1 MRKLRHLRWYIA
13 ALLFASTV
21 INYIDRQTI
30 AVLKPRIMTDLH
42 LSQLEYARII
52 QGWLIA
58 YTVMYVVSG
67 FLVDRWGTRKAL
79 ALFVGWWSLANILHV
94 FARTGAQLR
103 MFQVLLGIGEP
114 GNYTAAGRIASE
126 WYPPKERATING
138 LVNAGSAVGAILA
151 IPLVAWLALSHGWR
165 YAFVVTGL
173 LGFVWLIPW
182 LIFFRLP
189 GRHSSITDDELDYIQ
204 SGQQLFSPEGK
215 NNLQGISFAVVDLW
229 ALMFARFLS
238 DPVWWFYLFWL
249 PGFLQE
255 QRGFT
260 LREVALFGWLP
271 YLASDVGGIFGGWL
285 SDRLIR
291 FTGGPVKARL
301 IPMTACALLMPV
313 SLLVPSMQSRIW
325 LITVLCIVAFAHMG
339 WKTNLMTITND
350 IYPMDCIGTVSG
362 LLMLGSGIGGFLFQ
376 GIIARMAQSVSY
388 GPIFTMM
395 GFMHPL
401 ALSIC
406 VVVLRRTDSN
416 LHSSIRSTSLVPK
429 TGI

>member
-30 AVLKPRIMTDLH
+30 AVLKPRIMADLH
-42 LSQLEYARII
+42 LSQMEYARTI

-58 YTVMYVVSG
+58 YTIMYVVSG

-79 ALFVGWWSLANILHV
+79 ALFVGWWSLANILHL
-94 FARTGAQLR
+94 FARTGSQLR
-103 MFQVLLGIGEP
+103 VFQVLLGIGEP

-165 YAFVVTGL
+165 YAFLVTGL

-182 LIFFRLP
+182 IIFFKLP
-189 GRHSSITDDELDYIQ
+189 ASHSSITDAELNYIQ
-204 SGQQLFSPEGK
+204 SGQELYTPKGK
-215 NNLQGISFAVVDLW
+215 NGLWNLIRRSDILGL
-229 ALMFARFLS
+229 ALARFLS

-255 QRGFT
+255 QRNFT
-260 LREVALFGWLP
+260 LRDVALFGWLP
-271 YLASDVGGIFGGWL
+271 YLASDIGGVFGGWS

-291 FTGGPVKARL
+291 FAGGPVKARL

-313 SLLVPSMQSRIW
+313 SLLVPTMQSRGWMIG
-325 LITVLCIVAFAHMG
+325 ILCLLAFAHMG

-350 IYPMDCIGTVSG
+350 IYPIDCIGTVSG

-376 GIIARMAQSVSY
+376 GIIAKMAQNASY
-388 GPIFTMM
+388 EPIFAMM
-395 GFMHPL
+395 GFLHPL
-401 ALSIC
+401 ALVIC
-406 VVVLRRTDSN
+406 ILSLRKAASN
-416 LHSSIRSTSLVPK
+416 CFPLCDEKPMN
-429 TGI
+429 

>member
-30 AVLKPRIMTDLH
+30 SVLKPRIMADLH

-79 ALFVGWWSLANILHV
+79 ALFIGWWSLANILHV

-103 MFQVLLGIGEP
+103 LFQVLLGIGEP

-151 IPLVAWLALSHGWR
+151 IPLVAWLALNHGWR
-165 YAFVVTGL
+165 YAFLVTGL
-173 LGFVWLIPW
+173 LSFAWLIPW

-189 GRHSSITDDELDYIQ
+189 ARHSSITDEELDYIQ
-204 SGQQLFSPEGK
+204 SGQQLFSPDGE
-215 NNLQGISFAVVDLW
+215 NTIRHLIRRSDLW

-255 QRGFT
+255 QRGFS
-260 LREVALFGWLP
+260 LQEVALFGWLP
-271 YLASDVGGIFGGWL
+271 YLASDLGGIFGGWV
-285 SDRLIR
+285 SDRLIIFAR
-291 FTGGPVKARL
+291 GPVKARL

-313 SLLVPSMQSRIW
+313 SLLVPSLQSRVW
-325 LITVLCIVAFAHMG
+325 LIAVLCIVTFAHMG

-350 IYPMDCIGTVSG
+350 IYPVDCIGTVSG
-362 LLMLGSGIGGFLFQ
+362 LLMLGSGVGGFLFQ
-376 GIIARMAQSVSY
+376 GIIARIAQSASY
-388 GPIFTMM
+388 GPVFTMM

-401 ALSIC
+401 ALFIC
-406 VVVLRRTDSN
+406 IFVLRRSDST
-416 LHSSIRSTSLVPK
+416 LHTSIKNASLVPK
-429 TGI
+429 PGL

>member
-165 YAFVVTGL
+165 YAFLVTGL

-189 GRHSSITDDELDYIQ
+189 
-204 SGQQLFSPEGK
+204 
-215 NNLQGISFAVVDLW
+215 
-229 ALMFARFLS
+229 
-238 DPVWWFYLFWL
+238 
-249 PGFLQE
+249 
-255 QRGFT
+255 
-260 LREVALFGWLP
+260 
-271 YLASDVGGIFGGWL
+271 
-285 SDRLIR
+285 
-291 FTGGPVKARL
+291 
-301 IPMTACALLMPV
+301 
-313 SLLVPSMQSRIW
+313 
-325 LITVLCIVAFAHMG
+325 
-339 WKTNLMTITND
+339 
-350 IYPMDCIGTVSG
+350 
-362 LLMLGSGIGGFLFQ
+362 
-376 GIIARMAQSVSY
+376 
-388 GPIFTMM
+388 
-395 GFMHPL
+395 
-401 ALSIC
+401 
-406 VVVLRRTDSN
+406 
-416 LHSSIRSTSLVPK
+416 
-429 TGI
+429 